1 MCPVESSRVFELL
14 FASREPDWLGFYS
27 GLFSADEYHV
37 RFATTLAQ
45 ATRVLERDAFHL
57 LVTDLAFGDAGH
69 LAIDV
74 ARRRG
79 IPVIVIS
86 HGIAGL
92 FHEPYANL
100 YLEPPVSPQ
109 ALLAIVAEL
118 VSSESH
124 ISETPV
130 PADAT
135 KTAAAA

>member
-27 GLFSADEYHV
+27 GLFTSDEYHV
-37 RFATTLAQ
+37 RCVTTLAE
-45 ATRVLERDAFHL
+45 ATRGLERDAFHL
-57 LVTDLAFGDAGH
+57 LITDLAFGDASH

-86 HGIAGL
+86 HDLAGL

-100 YLEPPVSPQ
+100 YFEPPVSPK
-109 ALLAIVAEL
+109 ALLAVVAEL
-118 VSSESH
+118 VSSDSH
-124 ISETPV
+124 ISETHV
-130 PADAT
+130 PADRT
-135 KTAAAA
+135 KTAAA